1 MKRKIALLALLLC
14 SLSLQLLWAAP
25 PKYQWK
31 QVTSNGYTYR
41 TVEGDPMQ
49 TRFYTLKNGLT
60 VILSPNKKE
69 PRIRTLIAVRAGSN
83 TDPKTHTGLA
93 HYLEHLLFKGT
104 DKIGSLDWA
113 KEKPLLD
120 QIDALYEKYNKT
132 TDAAKREEIY
142 REIDRIS
149 GEAAKYAI
157 ANEYDKTMKNMGGE
171 GTNAHTWMEETVYE
185 EDIPS
190 NAIDRYLKLQAERFR
205 QPIFRIFHTE
215 LEAVYEEKNRTLDED
230 PRKVFAAMMAG
241 VFPTHN
247 YGQQSTIGTIE
258 HLKNPSLVEIR
269 NYYNKYY
276 VANNMAVIFAGDF
289 NPDEVVKKIDQ
300 KFAFLPN
307 KPVTEYKPAPE
318 KPLLGETVK
327 EVWGP
332 TAESV
337 SIAFRVPG
345 EIDPKTSIL
354 LTLADEILSNAKAGL
369 IDLNLN
375 KAQKIQ
381 NGGSTTYRNKD
392 YSVQVLNG
400 SPKQGQSLEE
410 VKKLLME
417 QLDKLK
423 NGEFDEWLI
432 KAIVANFKLTALR
445 TLENNYNRADQLSN
459 SFIRSRGQLWAEEV
473 AKLDAMAAVTKQ
485 QVVDFAKKYYSTGYA
500 VVYKRQGADKDSQKV
515 PKPSITPVTV
525 NKDAQSPLF
534 KEINN
539 MSLSPIAPVWMD
551 YQKDFQRNQLKNA
564 EFFYVQNKDDD
575 QYTLT
580 LRFDM
585 GTWNNKLLPLA
596 AQYLQLASTDKYTAD
611 QLSQELYKIATS
623 YNLSPGQEFTTLN
636 ISGLQEHLGA
646 GLGLVEE
653 VIRNCKA
660 DEQVWG
666 NLKTRLLKSRKDAK
680 ANKNAIRA
688 AVRTY
693 AQYGA
698 KNPFNN
704 VLSDAEINALTAQDL
719 VNLLKDLFNYKHQV
733 IYYGPKSLAEIKP
746 VLEKAHPLPA
756 SFKANP
762 AKTTFIKATQDKP
775 QVLFA
780 NYDMVQA
787 EIDWVR
793 NTEVYDPKLAPTVSV
808 FNNYFGAGGFT
819 CLVVQTLR
827 ESKALAYSTNAYY
840 APPGKKGDRYTM
852 QAYIQTQADKFKEAV
867 EGMNELLNDLP
878 ESEVFLTAAKTNIKN
893 GIETDR
899 SKGYDIVASYLNA
912 QLRGI
917 DYDDRKWTY
926 EQAPK
931 VDYSALKTFH
941 AENISKKPYTLCVLG
956 SDKRLKMDDLKAYGD
971 LKVMSLEELFGY

>member
-1 MKRKIALLALLLC
+1 MKMNRLLLVLL
-14 SLSLQLLWAAP
+14 LSSTMLQLWAKP
-25 PKYQWK
+25 PRFQWK

-83 TDPKTHTGLA
+83 TDPATHTGLA

-132 TDAAKREEIY
+132 TDPAKREEIY
-142 REIDRIS
+142 KEIDRIS
-149 GEAAKYAI
+149 GEAAKFAI

-185 EDIPS
+185 EDIPA
-190 NAIDRYLKLQAERFR
+190 NAIDRYLTLQAERFR
-205 QPIFRIFHTE
+205 KPIFRIFHTE

-230 PRKVFAAMMAG
+230 PRKVFFTMMDG

-247 YGQQSTIGTIE
+247 YGQQTTIGTIE
-258 HLKNPSLVEIR
+258 HLKNPSLIEIR
-269 NYYNKYY
+269 NFYNKYY
-276 VANNMAVIFAGDF
+276 VANNMAVIFVGDF

-318 KPLLGETVK
+318 KPLVGETVK

-337 SIAFRVPG
+337 MIAFRMPG
-345 EIDPKTSIL
+345 EVDVKSSVL
-354 LTLADEILSNAKAGL
+354 LTLADEILSNSKAGL

-381 NGGSTTYRNKD
+381 NGGSSNYRNKD
-392 YSVQVLNG
+392 YSVQLLSG

-410 VKKLLME
+410 VKSLLLE
-417 QLDKLK
+417 QLEKLK
-423 NGEFDEWLI
+423 KGEFDEWLI
-432 KAIVANFKLTALR
+432 KAIVANYKLTALR
-445 TLENNYNRADQLSN
+445 NLESNYDRADQLSN
-459 SFIRSRGQLWAEEV
+459 SFIRSRGQLWADEV
-473 AKLDAMAAVTKQ
+473 AKIDAMAAITKQ
-485 QVVDFAKKYYSTGYA
+485 QIVDFAKKHFSGGSI
-500 VVYKRQGADKDSQKV
+500 VVYKRQGQDKDSQKV
-515 PKPSITPVTV
+515 PKPSITPVAV

-539 MSLSPIAPVWMD
+539 MPLNPIAPVWMD
-551 YQKDFQRNQLKNA
+551 YQKDFQRDQLKNA
-564 EFFYVQNKDDD
+564 EFFYIQNKDDE

-580 LRFDM
+580 MRFEM

-596 AQYLQLASTDKYTAD
+596 AQYLQLASTDKYTAE
-611 QLSQELYKIATS
+611 QFSQELYKTATS
-623 YNLSPGQEFTTLN
+623 YNLTPGQEFTTLSVN
-636 ISGLQEHLGA
+636 GLQEHLSP
-646 GLGLVEE
+646 GLALVEE
-653 VIRNCKA
+653 MIRKCKA
-660 DEQVWG
+660 DETVWG
-666 NLKTRLLKSRKDAK
+666 NLKARLLKSRKDAK
-680 ANKNAIRA
+680 SNKNAIRT
-688 AVRTY
+688 AVRSY
-693 AQYGA
+693 AQYGP

-704 VLSDAEINALTAQDL
+704 VLSEAEINALTAQDL
-719 VNLLKDLFNYKHQV
+719 VNLLKDLFNYRHQV
-733 IYYGPKSLAEIKP
+733 IYYGPKTLAEIKP
-746 VLEKAHPLPA
+746 IIEKAHPLPV
-756 SFKANP
+756 SYKAYP
-762 AKTTFIKATQDKP
+762 AKTNFSKISTDKA

-780 NYDMVQA
+780 NYEMVQA

-793 NTEVYDPKLAPTVSV
+793 NTDVYDPKLAPTISV
-808 FNNYFGAGGFT
+808 FNNYFGFGGFT
-819 CLVVQTLR
+819 CIVVQTLR
-827 ESKALAYSTNAYY
+827 ESKALAYSTSAFY
-840 APPGKKGDRYTM
+840 APPGKKGERYTM
-852 QAYIQTQADKFKEAV
+852 QAYIQTQADKFKDAV

-878 ESEVFLTAAKTNIKN
+878 ESDVFLTAAKTAIKN

-899 SKGYDIVASYLNA
+899 TKGYDIVASYLNA
-912 QLRGI
+912 QLRGV

-926 EQAPK
+926 EQAPA
-931 VDYSALKTFH
+931 VDYAALKAFH
-941 AENISKKPYTLCVLG
+941 ATNISKKPYTLCVLG
-956 SDKRLKMDDLKAYGD
+956 SDKRLKMEDLKAYGE
-971 LKVMSLEELFGY
+971 LKVMSMEELFGY